1 MTRKTGFNRL
11 PPLSALR
18 GFEAAAR
25 LNSFSKAS
33 SELFMTQSAISHQV
47 KLLEEYFGQP
57 LFKRVNRTV
66 EVTDAG
72 LDFLKTTQLV
82 LSQLQKGTVR
92 LEFFNKAAVVVNTTP
107 AFAGKWLMRR
117 LPAFKQQ
124 HPEIDAWIYTQYS
137 QDELENAEVDFAI
150 WLGTGDW
157 SNTQCIKLF
166 DDEVTPLYAP
176 SMLAEGESIGSPED
190 LAKYPLIH
198 VEQVERRE
206 DWQAWLMQQGITDV
220 ESVLGYNFNDSS
232 LALDCA
238 LAGQGVVLGSTLLA
252 QDLIASGQLIRPFEQ
267 SLTTELNYYL
277 VYRKDKL
284 NDDNV
289 RCMVDWI
296 LAQFSSIES
305 DQNKENCS
313 EQALEL
319 EGIQIES
326 SALASSKTNDD
337 LTEQ

>member
-1 MTRKTGFNRL
+1 MKKKTGFNRL

-47 KLLEEYFGQP
+47 KLLEEYFGQA

-72 LDFLKTTQLV
+72 IDFLKTTQLV
-82 LSQLQKGTVR
+82 LSQLQKGTIR
-92 LEFFNKAAVVVNTTP
+92 LEFFNKESVVLNTTP
-107 AFAGKWLMRR
+107 AFASKWLMRR
-117 LPAFKQQ
+117 LPEFKQQ
-124 HPEIDAWIYTQYS
+124 NPDLDVWVYTQYS
-137 QDELENAEVDFAI
+137 QHQLDTAEVDFAI

-157 SNTQCIKLF
+157 PGTQCIKLF

-176 SMLAEGESIGSPED
+176 NMLASGQEITTPQD
-190 LAKYPLIH
+190 LANFPLIH

-206 DWQAWLMQQGITDV
+206 DWHAWLTQEGVTEV
-220 ESVLGYNFNDSS
+220 ESVVGYNFNDSS

-238 LAGQGVVLGSTLLA
+238 LSGQGVVLGSTLLA
-252 QDLIASGQLIRPFEQ
+252 RDLIASGQLIRPFES

-277 VYRKDKL
+277 VYQEDKIKDENIQCMIDWVL
-284 NDDNV
+284 AEFSNV
-289 RCMVDWI
+289 
-296 LAQFSSIES
+296 E
-305 DQNKENCS
+305 DQ
-313 EQALEL
+313 
-319 EGIQIES
+319 
-326 SALASSKTNDD
+326 
-337 LTEQ
+337 TEQED

>member
-1 MTRKTGFNRL
+1 MNKKTGFNRL

-47 KLLEEYFGQP
+47 KLLEEYFGQA

-72 LDFLKTTQLV
+72 IDFLKTTQLV
-82 LSQLQKGTVR
+82 LSQLQKGTIR
-92 LEFFNKAAVVVNTTP
+92 LEFFNKAAVVLNTTP
-107 AFAGKWLMRR
+107 AFASKWLMRR
-117 LPAFKQQ
+117 LPEFKQQ
-124 HPEIDAWIYTQYS
+124 NPEIDAWIYTQYS

-157 SNTQCIKLF
+157 PNTQCIQLF
-166 DDEVTPLYAP
+166 EDEVTPLYAP
-176 SMLAEGESIGSPED
+176 SMLIDGQPIESPED

-206 DWQAWLMQQGITDV
+206 DWHAWLTQEGMTDI
-220 ESVLGYNFNDSS
+220 ESVVGYNFNDSS
-232 LALDCA
+232 LALECA

-252 QDLIASGQLIRPFEQ
+252 QDLIASGQLIRPFTH
-267 SLTTELNYYL
+267 SLSTELNYYL
-277 VYRKDKL
+277 VYNKERL
-284 NDDNV
+284 NDENV
-289 RCMVDWI
+289 SRMIDWV
-296 LAQFSSIES
+296 LAQFSV
-305 DQNKENCS
+305 DDNK
-313 EQALEL
+313 
-319 EGIQIES
+319 
-326 SALASSKTNDD
+326 NDD
-337 LTEQ
+337 LSNGADEIEITEDIEGIASTENRENTKSTD

>member
-1 MTRKTGFNRL
+1 MNRKTGFNRL

-72 LDFLKTTQLV
+72 IDFLKTTQLV
-82 LSQLQKGTVR
+82 LSQLQKGTIR
-92 LEFFNKAAVVVNTTP
+92 LEFFNKAAVVLTTTP
-107 AFAGKWLMRR
+107 AFASKWLMRR
-117 LPAFKQQ
+117 LPEFKQNN
-124 HPEIDAWIYTQYS
+124 PEIDAWIYTKYS
-137 QDELENAEVDFAI
+137 QEELENAEVDFAI

-157 SNTQCIKLF
+157 PNTQCIKLY

-176 SMLAEGESIGSPED
+176 GMLKEGQSIESPQD

-206 DWQAWLMQQGITDV
+206 DWNAWLTQAGVTDI
-220 ESVLGYNFNDSS
+220 ESVVGYNFNDSS

-252 QDLIASGQLIRPFEQ
+252 QDLIASGQLIRPFETG
-267 SLTTELNYYL
+267 LATEFNYYL
-277 VYRKDKL
+277 VYKKDKVQEA
-284 NDDNV
+284 NV
-289 RCMVDWI
+289 QLMIDWV
-296 LAQFSSIES
+296 LAQFSTPENNDKES
-305 DQNKENCS
+305 
-313 EQALEL
+313 
-319 EGIQIES
+319 
-326 SALASSKTNDD
+326 
-337 LTEQ
+337 